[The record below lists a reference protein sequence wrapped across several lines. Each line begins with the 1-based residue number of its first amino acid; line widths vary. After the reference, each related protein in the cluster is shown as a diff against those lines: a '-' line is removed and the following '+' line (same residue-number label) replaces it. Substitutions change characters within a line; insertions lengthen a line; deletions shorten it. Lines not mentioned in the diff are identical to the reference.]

1 MQAVAKS
8 RWVGQL
14 KLFDPTIV
22 APTWERMPREIRGQ
36 TIRLLAQLLRQHWA
50 SERQGTQPRE
60 ARDE

>member
-8 RWVGQL
+8 RWVSQL

-22 APTWERMPREIRGQ
+22 APTWERMPREVREQ
-36 TIRLLAQLLRQHWA
+36 TIRLLSQLLRERWA
-50 SERQGTQPRE
+50 SQRQGQQPRE